1 MWQSNLPA
9 KQTRATEVIPMA
21 DTEVFGFDELQ
32 KTFNRIEKKY
42 PDKVDATLASLGRLA
57 TNKTKSKT
65 PVGKTKKLKSSWRM
79 KKPKAYGKTRV
90 VRVQSEAPH
99 AHLVEDGHEIVSGG
113 STRKNGR
120 KLNTLQRRVRGIKSG
135 GRVEGKKMLEQTF
148 KSMDASFTK
157 SCRDL
162 LADLTKEVE
171 L

>member
-9 KQTRATEVIPMA
+9 KQTKATEVIPMA

-79 KKPKAYGKTRV
+79 KKPKQY
-90 VRVQSEAPH
+90 
-99 AHLVEDGHEIVSGG
+99 
-113 STRKNGR
+113 
-120 KLNTLQRRVRGIKSG
+120 
-135 GRVEGKKMLEQTF
+135 
-148 KSMDASFTK
+148 
-157 SCRDL
+157 
-162 LADLTKEVE
+162 
-171 L
+171 